1 MLACL
6 AACSHVYSTGDRPDS
21 GPKQDAPA
29 LHDGSGFGDAA
40 GTDRDFVINT
50 TYAGDQFLTNDF
62 EAVGVQLAGA
72 NNMWT
77 AVFRDTC
84 TSCNIY
90 GRRFDI
96 TGAPIVTPLAGN
108 SGEFVASA
116 TPASNSSIPAVAS
129 TDAATIILWDGSAS
143 AGVSCRKLDNAGNAL
158 PETSITAD
166 AADVVTVT
174 PLSTGNFLATWQTV
188 ISQNVVRATVVK
200 PDCTALLPA
209 FTVSST
215 SGTTGAHRAQAAA
228 NGGTVMYA
236 WIVDGAVHVRT
247 GLEDGTLAGADT
259 TLLAKQAT
267 LDAAYVR
274 IVPSGTGFA
283 LVVRWADPN
292 GSLKG
297 YIDLYQVAASG
308 TLVGASGIIAS
319 SVGSD
324 FASNKAF
331 GLARAYDDLLMLVW
345 HDCPAGPGS
354 CDVFGALTYMGGS
367 ASSVFKVPYS
377 SVGDQTNPSVIA
389 MTDYYVITWTDAGA
403 RPPDT
408 SGLAVRAQIMF
419 VDRTLF

>member
-6 AACSHVYSTGDRPDS
+6 AACSHVYSTGNRPDA
-21 GPKQDAPA
+21 GPQQDAHA
-29 LHDGSGFGDAA
+29 FHDASGFEDAWWP
-40 GTDRDFVINT
+40 DPDFVVNT

-84 TSCNIY
+84 TTCNIY

-108 SGEFVASA
+108 SGEFVAS
-116 TPASNSSIPAVAS
+116 TTQASNTAVPAVAA
-129 TDAATIILWDGSAS
+129 TDTATIILWESNLGG
-143 AGVSCRKLDNAGNAL
+143 GVSCRKLDNASNAL
-158 PETSITAD
+158 AETLIATDLAD
-166 AADVVTVT
+166 LVTVA
-174 PLSTGNFLATWQTV
+174 PLSTGNFVATWQAG
-188 ISQNVVRATVVK
+188 SALNVVRAAIVK
-200 PDCTALLPA
+200 PDCTTLMPA
-209 FTVSST
+209 FTVSAS
-215 SGTTGAHRAQAAA
+215 SGTSGAHRAQAAA

-236 WIVDGAVHVRT
+236 WIVDGAVHVRP
-247 GLEDGTLAGADT
+247 GLEDGSLPGADT
-259 TLLAKQAT
+259 TLLVKQAT
-267 LDAAYVR
+267 MDAAYVR

-292 GSLKG
+292 GALKG
-297 YIDLYQVAASG
+297 HIDLYQVSPTG
-308 TLVGASGIIAS
+308 TLVGTSSVVAS

-331 GLARAYDDLLMLVW
+331 GLARAYDDLLMVVW

-367 ASSVFKVPYS
+367 AGGVFKVPYNS
-377 SVGDQTNPSVIA
+377 AGDQTNPSVIA
-389 MTDYYVITWTDAGA
+389 MTDYYVITWNDASGTA
-403 RPPDT
+403 PDT
-408 SGLAVRAQIMF
+408 SGLAVRARIMF
-419 VDRTLF
+419 VDRTLL